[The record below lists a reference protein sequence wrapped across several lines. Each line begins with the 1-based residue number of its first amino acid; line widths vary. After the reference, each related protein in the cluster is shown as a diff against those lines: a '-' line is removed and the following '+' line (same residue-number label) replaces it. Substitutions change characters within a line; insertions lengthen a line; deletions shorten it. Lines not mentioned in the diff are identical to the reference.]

1 MMDIIQKYE
10 NEVIKRIKL
19 ISKHQKNQITLSAQK
34 FYQSYK
40 DDGMVYLF
48 GTGHSHMLAEEGHFR
63 AGGFAPV
70 CPILFS
76 GLMLHEGSILSSEIE
91 RTPGITTSVLK
102 DYKIK
107 SNDILVVF
115 TNSGVNQA
123 PLEAALY
130 AKKLNCFTIGIS
142 SLEYSKIAPKSNIN
156 KCLNDVVNIFI
167 DNYGPPGDALIEVD
181 NFKNVSPFSTISGS
195 FILNSIIS
203 KVAELCKDEEL
214 FPFYISGNMPKAS
227 EHNKKLL
234 NLYKSRNPHI

>member
-1 MMDIIQKYE
+1 
-10 NEVIKRIKL
+10 
-19 ISKHQKNQITLSAQK
+19 
-34 FYQSYK
+34 
-40 DDGMVYLF
+40 
-48 GTGHSHMLAEEGHFR
+48 MLAEEGHFR

>member
-1 MMDIIQKYE
+1 MNMIKKYE

-19 ISKHQKNQITLSAQK
+19 ISKYQEKQIVLSAQK
-34 FYQSYK
+34 FYEVYK
-40 DDGMVYLF
+40 GNGIIYLF

-63 AGGFAPV
+63 AGGFAPI

-76 GLMLHEGSILSSEIE
+76 GLMLHEGSILSSEVE
-91 RTPGITTSVLK
+91 RTKGITTSVLNN
-102 DYKIK
+102 YNIK
-107 SNDILVVF
+107 SNDLLVIF

-156 KCLNDVVNIFI
+156 SVLCDVVNIFI
-167 DNYGPPGDALIEVD
+167 DNYGPPGDALVEVD
-181 NFKNVSPFSTISGS
+181 EFKKVSPFSTISGS

-203 KVAELCKDEEL
+203 CVGELCKDEKL
-214 FPFYISGNMPKAS
+214 FPFYISGNMPKAN

-234 NLYKSRNPHI
+234 KLYKNRNPHI